1 MSIMTTEKE
10 VLEVLEVLKQEKQKL
25 ETRYQLLV
33 VIFIILMIVA
43 VGLMI
48 YGIDRF
54 YIYYTIL
61 LCITD
66 FVILRSTF
74 TRLKRLAAV
83 TIIIKAKDK
92 ISRDEINQ

>member
-1 MSIMTTEKE
+1 MATEKE

-25 ETRYQLLV
+25 ETRYQLSV
-33 VIFIILMIVA
+33 IIFIILMIVA

-74 TRLKRLAAV
+74 TRLKRLVAV
-83 TIIIKAKDK
+83 IVIIKAKDK
-92 ISRDEINQ
+92 ISRDEIKQ

>member
-1 MSIMTTEKE
+1 MATEKE

-48 YGIDRF
+48 YEIDRF

-92 ISRDEINQ
+92 ISREEIIQ

>member
-1 MSIMTTEKE
+1 MATEKE

-25 ETRYQLLV
+25 ETRYQLSV
-33 VIFIILMIVA
+33 IIFIILMIVA

-74 TRLKRLAAV
+74 TRLKRLVAV
-83 TIIIKAKDK
+83 TVIIKAKDK
-92 ISRDEINQ
+92 ISRDEIKQ

>member
-1 MSIMTTEKE
+1 MATAKE
-10 VLEVLEVLKQEKQKL
+10 VLEVLEQEKQKL
-25 ETRYQLLV
+25 ETRYQLFV
-33 VIFIILMIVA
+33 GIFIILMIVA

-74 TRLKRLAAV
+74 TRLKRLVAV

-92 ISRDEINQ
+92 ISREEIIQ